1 MSEELV
7 YCFQK
12 QPKYRPLMMTGLPL
26 AFAAKIEHLH
36 VYQAFYL
43 ELICAILKFTS
54 TQGAGMLY
62 HHFTTWE
69 MKV

>member
-1 MSEELV
+1 
-7 YCFQK
+7 
-12 QPKYRPLMMTGLPL
+12 MMTGLPL

-69 MKV
+69 IKV